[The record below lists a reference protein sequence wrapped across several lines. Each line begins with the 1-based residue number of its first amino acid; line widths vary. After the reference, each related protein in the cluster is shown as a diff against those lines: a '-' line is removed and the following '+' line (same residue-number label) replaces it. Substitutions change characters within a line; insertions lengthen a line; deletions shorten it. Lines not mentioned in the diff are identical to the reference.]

1 MRRIVT
7 WLKLATS
14 FKLVSYAGMEEI
26 MSKLPWWLNL
36 LVKIMVVDLVIALF
50 ALGWSWL
57 TKDSSLI
64 SLSNRFFLGGAVAIL
79 ICLASGMGNW
89 ENRSKWQQMLGRS
102 AGDANLNERNQQ
114 MLAEITQI
122 YSLSLV
128 MIPAGAIAILV
139 AVLVGQL
146 T

>member
-1 MRRIVT
+1 MLYV
-7 WLKLATS
+7 
-14 FKLVSYAGMEEI
+14 EEI
-26 MSKLPWWLNL
+26 MSKSPWWLNL
-36 LVKIMVVDLVIALF
+36 LVKTLLVDLVIALF

-64 SLSNRFFLGGAVAIL
+64 SLSNRFFLGGAIAIL
-79 ICLASGMGNW
+79 VSLASGMGNW
-89 ENRSKWQQMLGRS
+89 ENRASWQQMLARS
-102 AGDANLNERNQQ
+102 AGASNLNERNQQ
-114 MLAEITQI
+114 MLAEMTQV
-122 YSLSLV
+122 YSLSFV

>member
-1 MRRIVT
+1 MLYV
-7 WLKLATS
+7 
-14 FKLVSYAGMEEI
+14 EEI

-36 LVKIMVVDLVIALF
+36 LVKILAVDLIIALF

-64 SLSNRFFLGGAVAIL
+64 SLSNRFFLGGAIAIL
-79 ICLASGMGNW
+79 ISLASGMGNW
-89 ENRSKWQQMLGRS
+89 ENRSSWQQMFARS
-102 AGDANLNERNQQ
+102 AGVANLNERNQQ
-114 MLAEITQI
+114 MLAEMTQV
-122 YSLSLV
+122 YSQAFV
-128 MIPAGAIAILV
+128 MIPAGAIAILI